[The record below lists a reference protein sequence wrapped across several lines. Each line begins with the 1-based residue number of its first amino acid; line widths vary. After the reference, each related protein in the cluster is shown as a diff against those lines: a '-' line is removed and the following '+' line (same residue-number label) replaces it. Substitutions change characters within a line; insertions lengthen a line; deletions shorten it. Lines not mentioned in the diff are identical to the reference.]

1 MVELGARCLLSDLL
15 SVLYSRTLRFLR
27 LCGSGTN
34 IFVLSTLAG
43 PETARMATTD
53 TTLDVVGIAGPL
65 LVGYILNWG
74 LYGVLSMQVSFPKD
88 PLGHKA
94 LVYGSFALE
103 SAQTFLFTSSA
114 FRTFATGF
122 GNPEMLNEVDILW
135 FTVPIMSGIV
145 AFVVQSF
152 YAYRVSILSR
162 TQYVAG
168 LIVLCAFLQLGGAL
182 AMGVK
187 TKQAV
192 LFTRFQHSN
201 FSATAAIWEGGSAA
215 CNIVIAVSML
225 YSYIKARDIE
235 LKLKSNLLTN
245 LIRLIIETGT
255 LTAIIAIVTVILTFL
270 PGRPL
275 FYQAS
280 ICILGKLYT
289 NSMMVA
295 FNSRMKIGSAST
307 GTAHEVDLPPS
318 AVDATTTASLSFP
331 GMSGGDTTT
340 GIGAGTNGT
349 ELITSSGDES
359 SYPTTAT
366 TFSAQKDGKR
376 TSIGEEDV
384 QALSH
389 SPKEVNVPL

>member
-1 MVELGARCLLSDLL
+1 
-15 SVLYSRTLRFLR
+15 
-27 LCGSGTN
+27 
-34 IFVLSTLAG
+34 
-43 PETARMATTD
+43 MATTNPS
-53 TTLDVVGIAGPL
+53 LDVVGIAGPL

-74 LYGVLSMQVSFPKD
+74 LYGVLSMQVYLYYLAFPKD
-88 PLGHKA
+88 PLGHKS

-103 SAQTFLFTSSA
+103 SAQTFMFTSSA

-122 GNPEMLNEVDILW
+122 GNPEILNDIDILW

-182 AMGVK
+182 ATGVK
-187 TKQAV
+187 AKQAA

-201 FSATAAIWEGGSAA
+201 LATSAIWEGGSAA

-255 LTAIIAIVTVILTFL
+255 LTAIIAVVTVILTFL

-280 ICILGKLYT
+280 ACILGKLYT

-307 GTAHEVDLPPS
+307 GTAHEADLPPS

-331 GMSGGDTTT
+331 GMSGTDTTT
-340 GIGAGTNGT
+340 GIGAGTNGSG
-349 ELITSSGDES
+349 LITSSGES
-359 SYPTTAT
+359 SYPTAGT
-366 TFSAQKDGKR
+366 TFSAEKDVKFASIRTEDAQAVAHYDSLMATGK
-376 TSIGEEDV
+376 D
-384 QALSH
+384 
-389 SPKEVNVPL
+389 